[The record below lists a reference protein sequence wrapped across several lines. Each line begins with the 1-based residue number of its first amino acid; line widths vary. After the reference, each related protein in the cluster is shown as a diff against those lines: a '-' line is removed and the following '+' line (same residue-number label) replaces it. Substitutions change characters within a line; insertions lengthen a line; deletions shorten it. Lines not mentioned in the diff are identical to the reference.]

1 VSAESGQ
8 IVRSARLN
16 VSETVE
22 IEIRAATA
30 LSGTVQIDLS
40 ASVVIEPTVL
50 NVRRVAIGMTVDSDG
65 VNASTE
71 ISASSAK
78 VAIAQADN
86 DLMTDGS
93 ARVVSVDLATHTD
106 RRVKVGAHGRNL
118 TVTSV
123 AVGRVD
129 VLTIV
134 VTVALSVVPTG
145 SVGALI
151 SSVVASPQTV
161 VDSLGIASSPLRG
174 QT

>member
-1 VSAESGQ
+1 
-8 IVRSARLN
+8 
-16 VSETVE
+16 
-22 IEIRAATA
+22 
-30 LSGTVQIDLS
+30 
-40 ASVVIEPTVL
+40 VVIEPTVL

-134 VTVALSVVPTG
+134 VPVVLSDVTTG
-145 SVGALI
+145 
-151 SSVVASPQTV
+151 
-161 VDSLGIASSPLRG
+161 
-174 QT
+174 